1 MSRFFRVQQTYST
14 LLDQQQARG
23 IYGIAIGIILLVIV
37 GIPVLAGGAFP
48 DEVTRRFIV
57 LGFSVQANIFIAA
70 IVPVAASILV
80 LYALRRG
87 RLDSA
92 RVILVSGMFLYAL
105 TANLIGTTNDFRNV
119 LLITYFIPVVVAGA
133 LLKRQGILIVLLG
146 CLSAVILHIALI
158 SLGVL
163 RYLDGPVQSGFVFF
177 TLLELITCGLFLYFF
192 AGGQRTLLQSNL
204 SLISELRGLITL
216 NQILSEGTT
225 LSELLNFTLNIV
237 NEQLGYFFAKIYLV
251 EPYSGVLT
259 LMADAGGDR
268 EPEQRRVSLNSTSIL
283 AEVARSGRTQ
293 RIGMDAPPARRT
305 EFSPSARAE
314 LLIPLRANGQ
324 VVGVLDVQSVNPSAF
339 TAQEIEGLETLSAQI
354 ALGIL
359 SLQQRSRLDQSERD
373 QQELIE
379 QVRSGSRE
387 IERLVQE
394 VSGKAWQSFIQSRAD
409 KAVSFDW
416 NGDMITTSDKPLMLP
431 PRTRQGFAPHVE
443 TRGKVQVLIVPIV
456 SRGQPLGVME
466 FTAPPGEFWDERS
479 LELARAI
486 AQRLAL
492 SLDNLRLYE
501 QAQLAVTREQIA
513 NSVAT
518 QLQSK
523 SDVDMLVTTAVDAFQ
538 QALGALQTS
547 VRLGIP
553 ISEAKNKQTD
563 SRAMITSTNGSHQ
576 QALGNGT
583 RGEEQPS

>member
-1 MSRFFRVQQTYST
+1 MP
-14 LLDQQQARG
+14 
-23 IYGIAIGIILLVIV
+23 IV
-37 GIPVLAGGAFP
+37 
-48 DEVTRRFIV
+48 TSIV
-57 LGFSVQANIFIAA
+57 
-70 IVPVAASILV
+70 V

-87 RLDSA
+87 QLASA
-92 RVILVSGMFLYAL
+92 RTLLVAGLTLYAI
-105 TANLIGTTNDFRNV
+105 TANFIGATNDLRSII
-119 LLITYFIPVVVAGA
+119 LITYFIPVVVAGA
-133 LLKRQGILIVLLG
+133 LLKRQGILLTLLT
-146 CLSAVILHIALI
+146 CLLAILAQALLI
-158 SLGVL
+158 GLGIL
-163 RYLDGPVQSGFVFF
+163 RYSNIQIVSGFVFL
-177 TLLELITCGLFLYFF
+177 TLLELVTCGVFLYFF
-192 AGGQRTLLQSNL
+192 AGGQRALLQSNL
-204 SLISELRGLITL
+204 SLVGELRGLITL
-216 NQILSEGTT
+216 NQLLSEGTT
-225 LSELLNFTLNIV
+225 LTELLNFTLNMIH
-237 NEQLGYFFAKIYLV
+237 EQLGYFYAKVYLV

-259 LMADAGGDR
+259 LSADSGGDR
-268 EPEQRRVSLNSTSIL
+268 DPEQRRISLNSTSIL

-293 RIGMDAPPARRT
+293 RIGVDAPPARRT

-314 LLIPLRANGQ
+314 LLIPLRGNGQ
-324 VVGVLDVQSVNPSAF
+324 VVGILDVQSVNANAF

-359 SLQQRSRLDQSERD
+359 NIQQHNRLEQSERD

-387 IERLVQE
+387 IERLIQE

-416 NGDMITTSDKPLMLP
+416 NGDMITTSDKPLLLP

-443 TRGKVQVLIVPIV
+443 TRDKVQVLIVPIV

-553 ISEAKNKQTD
+553 IREAKRKKAD
-563 SRAMITSTNGSHQ
+563 SSAVRTSTNGSHQ
-576 QALGNGT
+576 PLRDDSP
-583 RGEEQPS
+583 RGEESQS